1 MFEIVDDQ
9 IKTGF
14 VRLDTKH
21 ITGSHQD
28 ICTKNQKPCNYK
40 QFEKKNVYQKY
51 NVEPPITIACTFHVS
66 L

>member
-51 NVEPPITIACTFHVS
+51 NVDVEPP
-66 L
+66 